1 MAVPIAKWT
10 AQTYSSCLT
19 LLQVITTSSG
29 RGLRRFSKF
38 LRTLLFTKP
47 YSWYLTAVKISSTE
61 SSLRSTSETV
71 KNLSLIS
78 NQFWEAA
85 VGRRSQGPWKPNKQE
100 CLLLKELFRSQGYRL
115 LVQVL
120 LNCRVEVL
128 VRLEGVKDWSE
139 VKELHGRAAMLRFL
153 DLIPNQ
159 IEIGLEELLQQ
170 EQLARLKQEQ
180 ENLRYARR

>member
-1 MAVPIAKWT
+1 
-10 AQTYSSCLT
+10 
-19 LLQVITTSSG
+19 
-29 RGLRRFSKF
+29 
-38 LRTLLFTKP
+38 
-47 YSWYLTAVKISSTE
+47 
-61 SSLRSTSETV
+61 
-71 KNLSLIS
+71 
-78 NQFWEAA
+78 
-85 VGRRSQGPWKPNKQE
+85 
-100 CLLLKELFRSQGYRL
+100 
-115 LVQVL
+115 
-120 LNCRVEVL
+120 